1 MRGGKDLGVE
11 LNLQS
16 LPIRYKCVIKMRPY
30 IRAKYSGYKLE
41 DISKGTIKRI
51 NISKKD
57 KNKKSKQKSHK
68 QQKINMSKKIL
79 IKNNRQKLK
88 KKIRNNNL
96 NYNPNRLMEKH
107 YKSKICKNK

>member
-51 NISKKD
+51 NISKKQ
-57 KNKKSKQKSHK
+57 SKQTTHK